1 MAMASNRWS
10 KLSKPAFRIETARLA
25 EKLMN
30 GARDI
35 NINQL
40 TDNLPV
46 RGFTWVMLA
55 LCIGAMLSEGY
66 NLGVPGL
73 AAPGILKSFAVTRSD
88 IAPVFSA
95 ALFGMLVGTL
105 VAGYSGDR
113 FGRKHGILLSTAVIG
128 VASFGCALAANLSQL
143 LWLRFAVG
151 MGLGGL
157 LPNVAALIA
166 ELTPRRLRATF
177 ISYSTIGIIGGGTL
191 PGLASAQFAGGD
203 WRLLFAI
210 GGLISLA
217 VFVPILIYLPES
229 PKFLALDAA
238 RAPRLRIVLKI
249 LLPELDLGEHT
260 RFVLAE
266 KQGRFS
272 PSQLFM
278 GALRWITPALWL
290 ADVMVM
296 LVNFFINSWLA
307 LVLADI
313 GFSAPQAATL
323 TTFYYVGGICG
334 AFLCGTALDFVG
346 PAALALYAL
355 VGAGAIFLV
364 SLPTGSF
371 FLTGLLA
378 ACIGFGVL
386 GAQAGI
392 TAILGLVYPTP
403 IRAKGA
409 GIAHSV
415 GRLGGISG
423 PLLAGILM
431 AQHTSVAHLFLL
443 PALAIA
449 LAAPCFLV
457 VTGAWTG
464 RLLGRGLA
472 AIEAVPGL

>member
-1 MAMASNRWS
+1 
-10 KLSKPAFRIETARLA
+10 
-25 EKLMN
+25 MN
-30 GARDI
+30 GAREIDI
-35 NINQL
+35 NQV

-46 RGFTWVMLA
+46 RGFTWTMLA
-55 LCIGAMLSEGY
+55 LCMGAMLSEGY

-73 AAPGILKSFAVTRSD
+73 AAPGILKSFAVTRAD
-88 IAPVFSA
+88 LAPVFSA
-95 ALFGMLVGTL
+95 ALFGMMVGTL

-128 VASFGCALAANLSQL
+128 LSSLGCALAASLSQL

-151 MGLGGL
+151 VGLGGL

-166 ELTPRRLRATF
+166 ELTPRRVRATF
-177 ISYSTIGIIGGGTL
+177 ISYATIGIIGGGTV
-191 PGLASAQFAGGD
+191 PGLVSAQLPNGD

-210 GGLISLA
+210 GALISLA
-217 VFVPILIYLPES
+217 AFVPIIFFLPES

-238 RAPRLRIVLKI
+238 RSPRLRAVLKTV
-249 LLPELDLGEHT
+249 LPELDVPADS
-260 RFVLAE
+260 RFVLSE
-266 KQGRFS
+266 KQQPFS
-272 PSQLFM
+272 PARLFA
-278 GALRWITPALWL
+278 GGLRWITPALWL

-307 LVLADI
+307 LVLTDI
-313 GFSAPQAATL
+313 GFSGPEAATL

-334 AFLCGTALDFVG
+334 AFLCGTALDRIG
-346 PAALALYAL
+346 PAALAAYAL
-355 VGAGAIFLV
+355 IGAAATFLV
-364 SLPTGSF
+364 SLPNGSF

-378 ACIGFGVL
+378 AGIGFGVL

-392 TAILGLVYPTP
+392 TAILGLLYPTP

-423 PLLAGILM
+423 PLIAGGLM
-431 AQHTSVAHLFLL
+431 AQHTSIPELFLV

-449 LAAPCFLV
+449 LAAPCFMV

-472 AIEAVPGL
+472 AIEAVPGV